1 MVLVDVDE
9 FDFFFV
15 FILVTINTCLL
26 SPCEGCIK
34 SLEALVS
41 SLDNRMG
48 SSLDVLIYVKHKIVY
63 CFCNDNHSGR
73 KITGFVIIETLCFLI
88 IASNISKEVNR
99 NIKN

>member
-9 FDFFFV
+9 FDFVFV

-48 SSLDVLIYVKHKIVY
+48 
-63 CFCNDNHSGR
+63 
-73 KITGFVIIETLCFLI
+73 E
-88 IASNISKEVNR
+88 
-99 NIKN
+99 